1 MRMQDSDTNLAHL
14 AAQGDRRAF
23 ETLLARHYGLMFRL
37 GYRVLG
43 NRAEAEDLAQ
53 EVCAAL
59 PAKLKGFRGEA
70 RFSTWL
76 YRVVLNAARDQ
87 LRRKSAQ
94 DRATGTWG
102 NVEILHR
109 ESDAQRR
116 RELDWLTS
124 AITRLSDDLRETLAL
139 VLGEEMSHAVA
150 GQVLGI
156 SEGTISWRMSEVRKA
171 LKSMAAEEARFG

>member
-1 MRMQDSDTNLAHL
+1 MDDSDSEMAIR

-23 ETLLARHYGLMFRL
+23 EDLLARNYDRMFRL

-43 NRAEAEDLAQ
+43 SRAEAEDLAQ

-59 PAKLKGFRGEA
+59 PGKLKGFRGDA

-94 DRATGTWG
+94 HRANSSWG
-102 NVEILHR
+102 HVEVLHR
-109 ESDAQRR
+109 ESQAQRR
-116 RELDWLTS
+116 AELDWLNR
-124 AITRLSDDLRETLAL
+124 ALAQLNDDLRQTVAL
-139 VLGEEMSHAVA
+139 VLGEDMSHAAA
-150 GQVLGI
+150 GQVLGL
-156 SEGTISWRMSEVRKA
+156 SEGTVSWRMSEVRKA
-171 LKSMAAEEARFG
+171 LKSLAAEEARFG

>member
-1 MRMQDSDTNLAHL
+1 MDDGDTELAVR

-23 ETLLARHYGLMFRL
+23 ESLLTRNYDLMFRVS
-37 GYRVLG
+37 YRVLG

-70 RFSTWL
+70 KFSTWL

-94 DRATGTWG
+94 DRATSSWG
-102 NVEILHR
+102 NVEVLHR
-109 ESDAQRR
+109 ETDAARR
-116 RELDWLTS
+116 LELDWLNR
-124 AITRLSDDLRETLAL
+124 ALAQLSDDLRETVAL
-139 VLGEEMSHAVA
+139 VLGEEMSHANA
-150 GQVLGI
+150 GSVLGV

-171 LKSMAAEEARFG
+171 LKSLAAEEARFG